1 MARKNPGLG
10 DATGHAEFFT
20 SDVLS
25 DNQVV
30 EVNNISTTVAND
42 LDAIVRSD
50 FASDLGELSLPPQGT
65 TYVYSFNGATGHV
78 KGVSSF
84 NGATGAVV
92 YVIDGGEI

>member
-20 SDVLS
+20 SDALS

-50 FASDLGELSLPPQGT
+50 FASDLGELPLPPQGT

-78 KGVSSF
+78 QGVSSF

-92 YVIDGGEI
+92 YVIDGGQI